1 MNGRFL
7 HPHRFL
13 LDTNIVVAIRNRDRS
28 ITKRIAPE
36 MELYLPSPALGELFS
51 GAHRSDRIEQN
62 LQEIKSLTR
71 LYPVLPCN
79 AATAEAYGMLHAY
92 LKAKGRPIPTNDI
105 WIAAVAHQRG
115 LTLIT
120 RDEHFRYIDY
130 LSILVW

>member
-1 MNGRFL
+1 MNGSFH

-13 LDTNIVVAIRNRDRS
+13 LDTNIVVAIRNQERS
-28 ITKRIAPE
+28 VTNRIGPE
-36 MELYLPSPALGELFS
+36 MEFYLPSPVLGELFS
-51 GAHRSDRIEQN
+51 GAHGSERIHQN
-62 LQEIKSLTR
+62 LQEIKLLTR

-79 AATAEAYGMLHAY
+79 AGTAEAYGRLHAY

-105 WIAAVAHQRG
+105 WIASIAHQRG

-120 RDEHFRYIDY
+120 RDEHFRHIEH